1 MGLAQIDD
9 PLVMRIT
16 FEAEMMWPDVSILRC
31 KSWYFWERNRF
42 IGKLPRTLK
51 YVEDGAVDLK
61 LFLFFL
67 GERSCR
73 KELATG
79 VCFAKGNERKRSS

>member
-1 MGLAQIDD
+1 MGLAQRDD

-42 IGKLPRTLK
+42 IGKLPRTLLQRVQDWSLEPK
-51 YVEDGAVDLK
+51 PCPDP
-61 LFLFFL
+61 
-67 GERSCR
+67 
-73 KELATG
+73 
-79 VCFAKGNERKRSS
+79 